1 MMNARR
7 ITFAATMLLA
17 LAALHTSGCS
27 SQRPDRPIVRD
38 EPPPSYA
45 DIARV
50 YNERADRLDRV
61 WARAVVRFDY
71 EDDRGRMRREQGEGH
86 LQYLAPGRLALS
98 VGKLG
103 ETLFWLGCDE
113 QRYWW
118 FDLHE
123 SNQASIGRHQ
133 NLGRSCNKS
142 LGLPAH
148 PHDII
153 QLLGVTPLPTG
164 SIASSARVGWSG
176 DGRWIVVEIP
186 GAAGYT
192 QYFIDPQTYEPGW
205 IKLLH
210 PSERSPLVHAEL
222 DNYENVVRRVEGGFF
237 PRMASRISIR
247 TPDEAGEIRLT
258 LSALSDGREDRGRL
272 ADSAFSFDALSR
284 AYRPQS
290 VVILDELCPQPAAGV
305 ASAPADSQ

>member
-1 MMNARR
+1 MKSSNAPAF
-7 ITFAATMLLA
+7 FAAMLLA
-17 LAALHTSGCS
+17 IGASLATGCGA
-27 SQRPDRPIVRD
+27 QRAAGPVVRD
-38 EPPPSYA
+38 QPPPSYA
-45 DIARV
+45 EIARV
-50 YNERADRLDRV
+50 YNDRAERLDRV
-61 WARAVVRFDY
+61 WARAVVRFEY

-86 LQYLAPGRLALS
+86 LQFLAPGRLALS

-123 SNQASIGRHQ
+123 ANQASIGRHQ
-133 NLGRSCNKS
+133 NLGRPCNKS

-153 QLLGVTPLPTG
+153 QLLGVTPMPTG

-176 DGRWIVVEIP
+176 DGRWIVVELP

-192 QYFIDPQTYEPGW
+192 QYFIDPESYEPGW

-210 PSERSPLVHAEL
+210 PSDRSPLVHAEL
-222 DNYENVVRRVEGGFF
+222 ENYGNVSRRDEGGFF

-247 TPDEAGEIRLT
+247 SPDEAGEIRLT
-258 LSALSDGREDRGRL
+258 LSAMSDGREDRGRL

-284 AYRPQS
+284 AYRPQN

-305 ASAPADSQ
+305 ATADPQ